1 MATIVCAQT
10 AGGEQ
15 QATHDTSRP
24 STDLAEQGIRLRPS
38 YGQVLADHQCGGL
51 LERHENR

>member
-24 STDLAEQGIRLRPS
+24 STDLAEQGIRLRPT

-51 LERHENR
+51 LERYENR